1 MPKKRSNL
9 DKLRDKLAEEVNS
22 NDFPREGSDEYKAE
36 MAEHRDL
43 PSFLKKRAGKKRGP
57 KKDSIIDC
65 SVLLTLC

>member
-43 PSFLKKRAGKKRGP
+43 PSFLKKRTQKKRGP

>member
-9 DKLRDKLAEEVNS
+9 DKLRDKLAEEVGS
-22 NDFPREGSDEYKAE
+22 SETQREGTAEYKAE

-43 PSFLKKRAGKKRGP
+43 PSFLKKRTQKKRGP